1 MMQQVAA
8 GPHQMAHYALSLIH
22 IYFARIPAEDCEK
35 IDFIFVTP
43 QVLVKNCEIPAEVP
57 EALLS
62 DHNPLSLIHISGQ
75 KYG

>member
-1 MMQQVAA
+1 MRQSYELQTAA
-8 GPHQMAHYALSLIH
+8 RVTGVDYTFHD
-22 IYFARIPAEDCEK
+22 FARIPAEDCEK

-62 DHNPLSLIHISGQ
+62 DHNPQLADLEF
-75 KYG
+75 